1 MADKIDILIVD
12 DRPENL
18 VAMASLLE
26 DENLVI
32 HKALSGNE
40 ALGMMLETGF
50 AVVILDVQMPVMD
63 GYETAKLMQLNEKTK
78 NIPIIF
84 VTAINK
90 EQQQIYRGYASG
102 AVDYL
107 FKPVE
112 PAILKSKVRIFC
124 ELHRQ
129 RKTIQ
134 DQLRLIERKNKDLE
148 EFASIASHDLREPL
162 RVVTGYLDL
171 IARRYQGQ
179 LDEKADTFIH
189 FAVDAVERM
198 DTLITELLNYSRLA
212 TSDASFTSVDTNQV
226 FEEAVSNLDVAISD
240 SGAVITRDDLPTL
253 AGAHTLLVQLFQNLL
268 GNAVKFTKPGIAPE
282 VHVSIAE
289 KQRQWVFAVR
299 DKGIGIE
306 PKYFERIFAIFQRL
320 HTREEFAGTGIGLAM
335 CKRIIE
341 RHHGRMW
348 LESTPGEGATF
359 FFSLPAGDKSQ
370 PEEPLKARSSR
381 TAESH
386 EI

>member
-1 MADKIDILIVD
+1 
-12 DRPENL
+12 
-18 VAMASLLE
+18 
-26 DENLVI
+26 
-32 HKALSGNE
+32 
-40 ALGMMLETGF
+40 
-50 AVVILDVQMPVMD
+50 
-63 GYETAKLMQLNEKTK
+63 
-78 NIPIIF
+78 
-84 VTAINK
+84 
-90 EQQQIYRGYASG
+90 
-102 AVDYL
+102 
-107 FKPVE
+107 
-112 PAILKSKVRIFC
+112 
-124 ELHRQ
+124 
-129 RKTIQ
+129 
-134 DQLRLIERKNKDLE
+134 
-148 EFASIASHDLREPL
+148 
-162 RVVTGYLDL
+162 VVTGYLDL
-171 IARRYQGQ
+171 IARRYQGK
-179 LDEKADTFIH
+179 LDEKADIFIH
-189 FAVDAVERM
+189 FAVDAVKRM

-253 AGAHTLLVQLFQNLL
+253 TGAHTLLVQLFQNLL

-282 VHVSIAE
+282 IHVSIAK

-370 PEEPLKARSSR
+370 PEEPSKARSSR